1 MCQSL
6 EDSVSDLQE
15 QLKEKDS
22 EIAVLRSQVSFL
34 MAQQHTLMKALRLLS
49 LPTFSINIKIYSFIH
64 THNEWQHLQVN
75 EVLVEIQNV
84 YWYFSYLQTGV
95 WTEGQ

>member
-49 LPTFSINIKIYSFIH
+49 LPTFSINIRFTLSFIP
-64 THNEWQHLQVN
+64 TMNDN
-75 EVLVEIQNV
+75 I
-84 YWYFSYLQTGV
+84 YK
-95 WTEGQ
+95 